1 MEDSKATHYS
11 KLGFLIGAILLFISI
26 FLEWYTFQVFDETS
40 TLIGAWT
47 YTIFFEWDTPFSSGN
62 PTNEGYRPV
71 NLNIPLVII
80 IMFIIILIAAVFVV
94 LFKYINS
101 TPLTLRKYSYV
112 PLFLVILTSFY
123 VVIFPLMY
131 LLPNELYF
139 PSLTNIDSEV
149 GYSFSYSISFGYILQ
164 LCGFV
169 LIFPYAVY
177 YNLIITERDK
187 LYNRP
192 HVQID
197 NIIHQVQEKID
208 LDKEIAEEVEHLRR
222 M

>member
-1 MEDSKATHYS
+1 MDLHH
-11 KLGFLIGAILLFISI
+11 
-26 FLEWYTFQVFDETS
+26 
-40 TLIGAWT
+40 
-47 YTIFFEWDTPFSSGN
+47 FFEWDTPFSSGN

-94 LFKYINS
+94 LFKDINS

-131 LLPNELYF
+131 LLPHELYF